1 MFKGHS
7 DKRMA
12 KDTLPSYEE
21 YKILANDELEVKM
34 YTNDGV
40 KLLDPPLSASV
51 GGGAQNSG
59 VELLLD
65 KEGYA
70 KVPILG
76 QLQLS
81 GYTVK
86 EAQILLSRKLAAYY
100 EQPYVL
106 LKVTSKRVFVFSG
119 GTASVLKLKN
129 ENTSLVEVL
138 ASVGGISS
146 GKAHKIK
153 LIRGPAGERK
163 IYYFDLS
170 TIKNLPQADIYV
182 QSNDIIYI
190 DPVYNLP
197 ASISNQIFPYLS
209 LVTTT
214 LLLLNFFKK

>member
-1 MFKGHS
+1 MKKYALFLVIVPIIFSSCNILYPSMMFKGHS

-146 GKAHKIK
+146 G
-153 LIRGPAGERK
+153 
-163 IYYFDLS
+163 
-170 TIKNLPQADIYV
+170 
-182 QSNDIIYI
+182 
-190 DPVYNLP
+190 
-197 ASISNQIFPYLS
+197 
-209 LVTTT
+209 
-214 LLLLNFFKK
+214 